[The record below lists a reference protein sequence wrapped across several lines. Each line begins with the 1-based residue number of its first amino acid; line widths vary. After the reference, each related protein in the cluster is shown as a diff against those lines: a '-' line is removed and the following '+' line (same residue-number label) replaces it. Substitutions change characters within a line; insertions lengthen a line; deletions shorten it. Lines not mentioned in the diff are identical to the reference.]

1 VNSRV
6 KIRFPREAGLFYER
20 HTEPLKSQIKS
31 CFLHKLG
38 PGKEPKVNENG
49 PRKILSLI
57 CPHAG
62 YMYSGPVAGHS
73 YYALAEDGV
82 PDSIILI
89 GPNHAGMGSGVSIS
103 VEGVWRTPLGDISID
118 SELAWKIQKASNII
132 DIDDTA
138 HEFEHSI
145 EVQIPFLQ
153 YLYGAVKFVP
163 ICMLMQDLDTSLE
176 VGEAV
181 AKAIS
186 GANAVIIASTDL
198 THYESKKSVETKDNL
213 AIDAILKMDEVAL
226 QATVEKYSITM
237 CGYGPVS
244 VALAASK
251 KLGAKNVVS
260 LCHKTSGDITGDY
273 AQVVGYA
280 SLVISR

>member
-1 VNSRV
+1 M
-6 KIRFPREAGLFYER
+6 KIRFPREAGIFYER

-38 PGKEPKVNENG
+38 PGKEPKVNING
-49 PRKILSLI
+49 PRKITSLV

-62 YMYSGPVAGHS
+62 YTYSGAIASHS
-73 YYALAEDGV
+73 YHALAEDGV
-82 PDSIILI
+82 PSSIVII
-89 GPNHAGMGSGVSIS
+89 GPNHTGMGSGVSIS
-103 VEGVWRTPLGDISID
+103 VEGVWRTPLGDVSID
-118 SELAWKIQKASNII
+118 SELAWKIQKESNII
-132 DIDDTA
+132 DIDDA
-138 HEFEHSI
+138 ANEFEHSI

-163 ICMLMQDLDTSLE
+163 ICMLMQDLDTCQE

-181 AKAIS
+181 ARAIA
-186 GANAVIIASTDL
+186 GANVVIIASTDF
-198 THYESKKSVETKDNL
+198 THYESEKTVETKDSL
-213 AIDAILKMDEVAL
+213 AIDTILNMDEAAL

-244 VALAASK
+244 VALVASK
-251 KLGAKNVVS
+251 KLGAKNVAF
-260 LCHKTSGDITGDY
+260 LCHKTSGDITEDY

-280 SLVISR
+280 SLVISK